1 MKRITFEGKCV
12 NQALK
17 MAQIKA
23 FKMVGE
29 EGFEPSRGLRSPCAL
44 VRNALHH
51 DELIHLSLKS

>member
-1 MKRITFEGKCV
+1 MAFEEKCV

-29 EGFEPSRGLRSPCAL
+29 EGFEPSRGESTRFVM
-44 VRNALHH
+44 VRNYLLHGNLMQR
-51 DELIHLSLKS
+51 EIKS

>member
-1 MKRITFEGKCV
+1 MKRITFEEKYV

-29 EGFEPSRGLRSPCAL
+29 EGFEPSRALYLPFAL
-44 VRNALHH
+44 VRNPLQ
-51 DELIHLSLKS
+51 DGVLIQAVCK